1 MSLKMNDF
9 GKKIKKIRKDKGL
22 TQQQFADSL
31 GYAHKSTINKIES
44 GIENM
49 SYQKILVLIKKY
61 MLTAEDLFG
70 DDNNKIALKENIN
83 KIFVSFSGRAGGIS
97 DFVANNFKKEDDQI
111 YFYRNLN
118 IHSCSLCQYEC
129 FYNKCSYENDDSF
142 LFFEVLNKS
151 KEVVFIIPM
160 YCSNA
165 PSLFYK
171 FSERSQA
178 YFNKNEENYKNIKS
192 KTKII
197 LIFGSNDEYPSFSK
211 NFYDFVEN
219 QSKIFMLER
228 HKLNIKQE
236 AEKITD
242 MALLNKISKFLD

>member
-1 MSLKMNDF
+1 
-9 GKKIKKIRKDKGL
+9 
-22 TQQQFADSL
+22 
-31 GYAHKSTINKIES
+31 
-44 GIENM
+44 M

-61 MLTAEDLFG
+61 MLTTEDLFG
-70 DDNNKIALKENIN
+70 DHNNKIELKENIN
-83 KIFVSFSGRAGGIS
+83 KIFISFSGRKDGIC
-97 DFVANNFKKEDDQI
+97 DFIANNFKLEKDEV

-129 FYNKCSYENDDSF
+129 FYNKCPYENDDNF
-142 LFFEVLNKS
+142 IFFEMLNKS
-151 KEVVFIIPM
+151 KEVILIIPM

-178 YFNKNEENYKNIKS
+178 YFNKKEENYKNIKS

-197 LIFGSNDEYPSFSK
+197 LIFGSNDEYPSFQK

-219 QSKIFMLER
+219 QSKIFLLER
-228 HKLNIKQE
+228 HKLNIKIDDK
-236 AEKITD
+236 KITD
-242 MALLNKISKFLD
+242 ETLLYKISKFLN

>member
-9 GKKIKKIRKDKGL
+9 GEKIKKIRKNRGL

-49 SYQKILVLIKKY
+49 SYQKILILIKEY
-61 MLTAEDLFG
+61 NLSAEDLFG
-70 DDNNKIALKENIN
+70 DGNNYIEPKENIN
-83 KIFVSFSGRAGGIS
+83 KIFVSFSGRLGGIS
-97 DFVANNFKKEDDQI
+97 DFIANNFKKEGDQI
-111 YFYRNLN
+111 YFYRYLN
-118 IHSCSLCQYEC
+118 IHSCSLCRYEC
-129 FYNKCSYENDDSF
+129 FYNKCPYENDDSF
-142 LFFEVLNKS
+142 LFFEMLNKS
-151 KEVVFIIPM
+151 KEVILIIPM

-197 LIFGSNDEYPSFSK
+197 LIFASNDEYPSFSK
-211 NFYDFVEN
+211 QLNDFVEN
-219 QSKIFMLER
+219 ESKIFLLER
-228 HKLNIKQE
+228 HKLNIKRDVD
-236 AEKITD
+236 KITD
-242 MALLNKISKFLD
+242 IALLNKISKFLD